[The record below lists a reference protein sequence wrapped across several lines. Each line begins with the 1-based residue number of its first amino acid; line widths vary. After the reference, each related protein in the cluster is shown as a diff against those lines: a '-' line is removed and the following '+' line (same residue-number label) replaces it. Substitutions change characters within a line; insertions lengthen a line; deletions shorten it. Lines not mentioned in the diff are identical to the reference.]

1 MGKIVIMTDSTSDLP
16 ASFVEANEISIIPLY
31 VNFKDT
37 AYRDGV
43 DIEPAQLYQIVSET
57 DVFPKTASPSP
68 SDFLQAF
75 TPAIDAGHDVL
86 YIGLS
91 SRLSSTIQNA
101 RIAASE
107 FGDHRIEIIDSLNL
121 SAGIGLLVMKAVQ
134 LNQEGSLGLK
144 DLADKIRMLVPKVR
158 TFFAVDTLEYLHGG
172 GRCSALE
179 NLVGSMLR
187 IRPILQVVDGQIIVN
202 RKVRGKREKLLQEM
216 LGILDANRI
225 RPELV
230 MVNHSMCP
238 EMADA
243 LTHHIQQLMPNA
255 QVMITQAGCVI
266 SSHCGPKTFSFVYF
280 EK

>member
-1 MGKIVIMTDSTSDLP
+1 MGRIIIMTDSTSDLP
-16 ASFVEANEISIIPLY
+16 ASFVETENISIIPLY
-31 VNFKDT
+31 VNFKNT
-37 AYRDGV
+37 AYLDGV
-43 DIEPAQLYQIVSET
+43 DIDPSKLYENVSET
-57 DVFPKTASPSP
+57 GIFPKTASPSP
-68 SDFLQAF
+68 SDFLEAF
-75 TPAIDAGHDVL
+75 TPAIDAGHDIL

-107 FGDHRIEIIDSLNL
+107 FDDHRIEIIDSLNL

-134 LNQEGSLGLK
+134 LNEKPQLSVK
-144 DLADKIRMLVPKVR
+144 ALADELRFLVPKVR

-172 GRCSALE
+172 GRCSSLE

-187 IRPILQVVDGQIIVN
+187 IRPILQVVDGQILVN

-216 LGILDANRI
+216 LGLLDPNHTHQ
-225 RPELV
+225 ELV

-243 LTHHIQQLMPNA
+243 LSRHITTLMPEA
-255 QVMITQAGCVI
+255 QVVITQAGCVI

>member
-1 MGKIVIMTDSTSDLP
+1 MGRIIIMTDSTSDLP
-16 ASFVEANEISIIPLY
+16 ASFVETENISIIPLY
-31 VNFKDT
+31 VNFKNT
-37 AYRDGV
+37 AYLDGV
-43 DIEPAQLYQIVSET
+43 DIDPSKLYENVSET
-57 DVFPKTASPSP
+57 GIFPKTASPSP
-68 SDFLQAF
+68 SDFLEAF
-75 TPAIDAGHDVL
+75 TPAIDAGHDIL

-107 FGDHRIEIIDSLNL
+107 FDDHRIEIIDSLNL

-134 LNQEGSLGLK
+134 LNEKPQLSVK
-144 DLADKIRMLVPKVR
+144 ALADELRFLVPKVR

-172 GRCSALE
+172 GRCSSLE

-187 IRPILQVVDGQIIVN
+187 IRPILQVVDGQILVN

-216 LGILDANRI
+216 LGLLDPNHI
-225 RPELV
+225 HQELV

-243 LTHHIQQLMPNA
+243 LSRHITTLMPEA
-255 QVMITQAGCVI
+255 QVVITQAGCVI